1 MNNAGSM
8 AGSSA
13 KRKDQLRFDFIIH
26 WLWTIVFALLAL
38 SGLAMTG
45 AKYGWILNFD
55 IASAD
60 YVHRVL
66 AAIYVLLTFITI
78 AIEVVRCIKS
88 DDKKLVWFVIGKSG
102 YQLFT
107 FITTLI
113 FIITGVIIWV
123 CMDSNMAAVSFA
135 LFIHE
140 KLTYIVIASVI
151 WHIYV
156 KCHALLWP
164 KKPDAKKNAA

>member
-1 MNNAGSM
+1 MNNV
-8 AGSSA
+8 
-13 KRKDQLRFDFIIH
+13 RFDFIIH

-38 SGLAMTG
+38 SGLAMVG
-45 AKYGWILNFD
+45 AKYGWILNYD

-66 AAIYVLLTFITI
+66 AAVYVLLTFISI
-78 AIEVVRCIKS
+78 AIEVIRGIKS
-88 DDKKLVWFVIGKSG
+88 DEKKLTWFIIGKSG

-113 FIITGVIIWV
+113 FIITGAIIWI
-123 CMDSNMAAVSFA
+123 CMDSNLAAVSFA
-135 LFIHE
+135 LYVHE
-140 KLTYIVIASVI
+140 KLTYIVVASVI

-164 KKPDAKKNAA
+164 KKTNVKKNVSD

>member
-1 MNNAGSM
+1 MKNV
-8 AGSSA
+8 
-13 KRKDQLRFDFIIH
+13 RFDFIIH
-26 WLWTIVFALLAL
+26 WLWTIVFALLVL
-38 SGLAMTG
+38 SGLAMVG
-45 AKYGWILNFD
+45 AKYGWILNYD

-60 YVHRVL
+60 YIHRLL
-66 AAIYVLLTFITI
+66 AAVYVMLTFISV
-78 AIEVVRCIKS
+78 AIEVIRGIKG
-88 DDKKLVWFVIGKSG
+88 DDKKLTWFIIGKSG

-123 CMDSNMAAVSFA
+123 CMDSNIAAVSFA
-135 LFIHE
+135 LYIHE

-164 KKPDAKKNAA
+164 KKTEAKKNSMEAGK

>member
-1 MNNAGSM
+1 MNNV
-8 AGSSA
+8 
-13 KRKDQLRFDFIIH
+13 RFDFIIH

-38 SGLAMTG
+38 SGLAMVG
-45 AKYGWILNFD
+45 AKYGWILNYD

-66 AAIYVLLTFITI
+66 AAVYVLLAFISI
-78 AIEVVRCIKS
+78 AIEVIRGIKS
-88 DDKKLVWFVIGKSG
+88 DEKKLTWFIIGKSG

-113 FIITGVIIWV
+113 FIITGAIIWV

-135 LFIHE
+135 LYVHE
-140 KLTYIVIASVI
+140 KLTYIVVASVI

-164 KKPDAKKNAA
+164 KKTNVKKNVSD